1 MKRNFTI
8 FFSLVLVTAW
18 TFAAQA
24 QVEGPTIRLESARLY
39 FVTFEEVDEIARG
52 QSKPPLLTL
61 SDAPWTFDGRTVV
74 YPDLQ
79 LLAYIDEERGLGR
92 RVPLVISFDQYYRLR
107 SAAQFRQMW
116 RSSVL
121 SYVFDTETRLREEGL
136 LTLDVPVNL
145 PTFLGGGSPVIRILG
160 NQRIEMD
167 MASEWTEGSAS
178 TATNRFSRAPN
189 VSMKQNQEF
198 TVTGNIGQKI
208 EVNIK
213 QNSEAFTDLDNNLAI
228 RYQDVFDDG
237 REGNGILKSFEAG
250 NVSLELKNTEF
261 TGYTQQHTG
270 LFGIKTTGQLGG
282 FHLTAIASQEKGEGE
297 SATFQA
303 GSQGSSRTIR
313 DLDFRRRTYYFID
326 ERYRRNFS
334 RRDANGSH
342 IAAEDSVRLI
352 QVYVSGQVTLTNQAR
367 LVNASAFPE
376 PPVYD
381 AEGVLIQGS
390 EEGEFIEG
398 KFRFLESDEFYVNEQ
413 FGYIA
418 LNTPLQDDDMLAVYY
433 ETVSLDGEVRKYGRL
448 DGDVPLLRLLKRQQE
463 SPPDVQ
469 DDPSQW
475 GTWQYEWRNV
485 YYLGQTDI
493 DPNNFDLRIYRIESE
508 GEHGEID
515 ENGTPYVQLLGLD
528 RRGVDAHSGPD
539 RRVDIDYSLINF
551 ERGELIFP
559 DQYPFA
565 PMLTRNSAGQ
575 LAYPDTQEEG
585 LPDETPGIYN
595 LSNEQII
602 REHSRLH
609 KYFLEVEYRNQLSQ
623 YALGRTNIIEG
634 SEIVRLNGQQLQRDT
649 DYIILYEVGQIR
661 FTNEEALTPD
671 ADVTVQFQ
679 FAPFFK
685 PVSNTL
691 LGLQGEYQFSER
703 SWIKG
708 TLL

>member
-1 MKRNFTI
+1 MKCICTI
-8 FFSLVLVTAW
+8 ILSLVLVSAW
-18 TFAAQA
+18 TFAVQA
-24 QVEGPTIRLESARLY
+24 QGEGPTIRLESARLH

-52 QSKPPLLTL
+52 QNKPPLRTL
-61 SDAPWTFDGRTVV
+61 SDTPWLFDGRTVV
-74 YPDLQ
+74 YPNLQ

-92 RVPLVISFDQYYRLR
+92 RAPLVLSFDQYYRLR
-107 SAAQFRQMW
+107 SAAQFRKLW
-116 RSSVL
+116 RTSVL
-121 SYVFDTETRLREEGL
+121 SYVFDTETRLGQEGL

-198 TVTGNIGQKI
+198 TVTGNIGEKI

-228 RYQDVFDDG
+228 RYQDVSDDG

-270 LFGIKTTGQLGG
+270 LFGIKMVGQLGG

-303 GSQGSSRTIR
+303 GSMGSQRTIR
-313 DLDFRRRTYYFID
+313 DVDFRRRTYYFID

-334 RRDANGSH
+334 RRDVNGSH
-342 IAAEDSVRLI
+342 IAAEDSVRSI

-390 EEGEFIEG
+390 EQHEFIEG
-398 KFRFLESDEFYVNEQ
+398 KFRYLESDEFYVNER

-418 LNTPLQDDDMLAVYY
+418 LNTPLQEDDMLAVYY
-433 ETVSLDGEVRKYGRL
+433 ETVNLDGEVRRYGRL
-448 DGDVPLLRLLKRQQE
+448 DGAVPLLRLLKRQQE
-463 SPPDVQ
+463 RPPDVQ

-493 DPNNFDLRIYRIESE
+493 DPNNFDLRVYRLRSE
-508 GEHGEID
+508 GEHSEVD
-515 ENGTPYVQLLGLD
+515 PNGTPYIQLLGLD
-528 RRGVDAHSGPD
+528 RRGVDADSGPD

-565 PMLTRNSAGQ
+565 PMLTRNTDGR
-575 LAYPDTQEEG
+575 LAYPETQGEG

-595 LSNEQII
+595 LSNEQIFTQDG
-602 REHSRLH
+602 RLH
-609 KYFLEVEYRNQLSQ
+609 KYFLEVEYRDQLSQ

-634 SEIVRLNGQQLQRDT
+634 SEIVRLNGQQLQRGT
-649 DYIILYEVGQIR
+649 DYINLYEVGQIR
-661 FTNEEALTPD
+661 FTNEEALT
-671 ADVTVQFQ
+671 
-679 FAPFFK
+679 
-685 PVSNTL
+685 
-691 LGLQGEYQFSER
+691 
-703 SWIKG
+703 
-708 TLL
+708 